1 MAAVVFGCAV
11 MGVAAIRSK
20 DRARHRVWMFRYA
33 GSMWGSFWLFRVM
46 LFVIDPLLRDYE
58 SAAILWCIWMSAPL
72 GVLLGEMVRRWMD
85 AKANEITR
93 HQAVEA

>member
-1 MAAVVFGCAV
+1 MASVVFGCAV
-11 MGVAAIRSK
+11 MGIIAIRAK
-20 DRARHRVWMFRYA
+20 DRTRHRIWMFRYA

-72 GVLLGEMVRRWMD
+72 GVLLGELVRRWID
-85 AKANEITR
+85 ARADATEPALVRT
-93 HQAVEA
+93 